1 MKLSMAGGGENLGM
15 TQDELRN
22 PDLINTMCGVRP
34 GTGAGQAKDGIDFK
48 FVSENKRKDKPPR
61 EQGSVL
67 SIITIDACSTHAVY
81 Y

>member
-1 MKLSMAGGGENLGM
+1 MKESIPREEKFDM
-15 TQDELRN
+15 TQDKLRI
-22 PDLINTMCGVRP
+22 PGLINTMCGVSL

-48 FVSENKRKDKPPR
+48 FVSDNKRKDKPPR
-61 EQGSVL
+61 GQGSVL